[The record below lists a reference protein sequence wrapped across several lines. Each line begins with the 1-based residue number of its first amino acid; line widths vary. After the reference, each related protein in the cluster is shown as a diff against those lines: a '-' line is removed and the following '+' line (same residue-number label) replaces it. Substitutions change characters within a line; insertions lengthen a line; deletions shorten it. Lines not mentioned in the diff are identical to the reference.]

1 MNPQRHKFLVY
12 QLPIILWAVIILIV
26 SSIPQFTG
34 VTPELKNYDKVIH
47 IIEYGIFGFLLTRAL
62 YFQDRNIIR
71 KFAVI
76 LSILIGGAFA
86 GLDEIHQRYI
96 PGRFDSL
103 GDFAADL
110 SGILLAQILFI
121 YIFLRSKINKK
132 SDVYQKLF

>member
-1 MNPQRHKFLVY
+1 MNPQRRKFLIY
-12 QLPIILWAVIILIV
+12 QVPFILWAVIILTV
-26 SSIPQFTG
+26 SSIPQFAE
-34 VTPELKNYDKVIH
+34 VTPGWKNFDKVIH

-62 YFQDRNIIR
+62 YFQDKNSIR

-96 PGRFDSL
+96 PGRFESL

-132 SDVYQKLF
+132 SDFYQKLF